1 MEIEE
6 YRQQIIDELR
16 FNAEHEGTEP
26 ENSVYREN
34 P

>member
-1 MEIEE
+1 MGIEE

-26 ENSVYREN
+26 ETDRKSVV
-34 P
+34 

>member
-1 MEIEE
+1 MDIEE
-6 YRQQIIDELR
+6 YRQQFIDELR

-26 ENSVYREN
+26 ETQLREN